1 MLPLVSF
8 AALAACDGPRSTLD
22 PAGPGAAQ
30 VAILWHVMLGAAAV
44 LLALV
49 CALAVLPF
57 VKRGAGARVPERVWL
72 WGGGLALPAL
82 GLAALMTY
90 AFAIEARAVRP
101 EGAMRVEAS
110 ARQWAWTFAYPG
122 EPGAP
127 VTDDVLHIPAGE
139 PVAISVTSED
149 VIHSFWVPR
158 LAGKRDAIPGR
169 ASVVTIRADAPGT
182 YAGVCGEY
190 CGTGH
195 AIMTM
200 TVIAHPPEE
209 FAAAL
214 AEAAR

>member
-1 MLPLVSF
+1 
-8 AALAACDGPRSTLD
+8 
-22 PAGPGAAQ
+22 
-30 VAILWHVMLGAAAV
+30 MLGAATV
-44 LLALV
+44 LLAAV

-57 VKRGAGARVPERVWL
+57 LKRGAGARVPERVWL

-82 GLAALMTY
+82 GLAALMAY
-90 AFAIEARAVRP
+90 AFAIEARALRP
-101 EGAMRVEAS
+101 EAAALRVEAT
-110 ARQWAWTFAYPG
+110 ARQWAWRFAYPDA
-122 EPGAP
+122 PGGP
-127 VTDDVLHIPAGE
+127 VVLDDVLHVPAGE
-139 PVAISVTSED
+139 PVALHVTSED

-169 ASVVTIRADAPGT
+169 WNTITIRADAPGT

-195 AIMTM
+195 ALMTL
-200 TVIAHPPEE
+200 TVVAHPPEA